1 MSIFL
6 LRHEERF
13 EPPSFFTPLTRN
25 GLNNAEKL
33 IDKLIQ
39 IPLDEIYCSPFL
51 RTVQTIYPYCI
62 SNNREI
68 NIENSLYE
76 INNPHICQKNNY
88 QHRVSELECIHP
100 KYLEVVNNDYD
111 SFLELENMK
120 WPDRHLEDL
129 YRRVV
134 PFIEYL
140 RENKQGKNILLV
152 SHMSTINV
160 IKNYL
165 LHGQVAEK
173 DSFYPTG
180 HLEEFKF

>member
-13 EPPSFFTPLTRN
+13 EPPSFFTPLTQN
-25 GLNNAEKL
+25 GLINSHKL
-33 IDKLIQ
+33 VKKLESFTF
-39 IPLDEIYCSPFL
+39 DEIYCSPFL

-62 SNNREI
+62 ENNREI

-88 QHRVSELECIHP
+88 QHIVNELECIHP
-100 KYLEVVNNDYD
+100 KYLEIVNNNYD
-111 SFLELENMK
+111 SFLELGNMK

-129 YRRVV
+129 YKRVV

-140 RENKQGKNILLV
+140 RENKKGKNILLV

-165 LHGQVAEK
+165 LHGKVA
-173 DSFYPTG
+173 DRDTFYPTG
-180 HLEEFKF
+180 HLEKFKY